1 MLQSRQQSSAQQEL
15 FPSFDLR
22 TWLGRAS
29 QSHLLHYTHHH
40 TKLFDRLPAI
50 ASPAHAQESTFQQ
63 RSRVYPTDPCLA
75 IMRITPLVLSAFLA
89 FDLGIV
95 AAFSQSRHTH
105 SCGAAAHSATS
116 TRTPALNA
124 IGLGPG
130 EDEQASA
137 AAIAEQ
143 PAAPT
148 VEIDNEQYRT
158 SRLTKID
165 EQCDEWY
172 GALLGTSDETT
183 FLGDVSAEA
192 RKRILTLPELKRA
205 VSEEF

>member
-1 MLQSRQQSSAQQEL
+1 
-15 FPSFDLR
+15 
-22 TWLGRAS
+22 
-29 QSHLLHYTHHH
+29 
-40 TKLFDRLPAI
+40 
-50 ASPAHAQESTFQQ
+50 
-63 RSRVYPTDPCLA
+63 
-75 IMRITPLVLSAFLA
+75 MRITPLVLSALLA
-89 FDLGIV
+89 LDLGIV

-143 PAAPT
+143 PATPT

-192 RKRILTLPELKRA
+192 RKRILTLPELKSA